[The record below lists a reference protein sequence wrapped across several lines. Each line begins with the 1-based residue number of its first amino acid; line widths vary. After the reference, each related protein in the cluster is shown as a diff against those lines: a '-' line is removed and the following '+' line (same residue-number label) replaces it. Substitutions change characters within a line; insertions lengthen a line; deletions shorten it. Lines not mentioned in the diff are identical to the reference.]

1 MSETYYKQVSECK
14 PLFWNLMPNIEELP
28 MSQTHEKNA
37 VKKNVVSKS
46 VSTQLSINNV
56 LVSPWTL

>member
-37 VKKNVVSKS
+37 VKK
-46 VSTQLSINNV
+46 T
-56 LVSPWTL
+56 